1 MILLHP
7 QICQHSHAEM
17 RAWGA
22 EAITSLVKAALA
34 YKYEEPL
41 CENLKLQ
48 STILSPLQE
57 LSSIPYNDIRHR
69 QLESVAHILQN
80 TGAQLLHGWS
90 TVLGIIGA
98 VTKEHGEKLI
108 QQAFQCLQ
116 LVVTDFLPIIKP
128 VYLQVVVQ
136 VAAKFGLQQQ
146 ELNVSLTAI
155 GLLWN
160 ISDFFFQNRQ
170 RIKQELDAEGS
181 QADVCPSTDSIK
193 APPPFDAL
201 WMCLFSQLGQL
212 CVDSRPAVRK
222 SAGQTLFSTISAH
235 GTLLQHQTW
244 HNVLWQVLFPLLE
257 NVQKFSSSASTI
269 RDKESTG
276 NILIHHSRD
285 TAEKQWAET
294 RVLSLAGVARTF
306 NAKRKMLQGLGDFP
320 RAWSL
325 LLDHIEVSALCRN
338 AEVSLAALKSF
349 QEILQIGRASRS
361 FEDGDSTVQG
371 AIEPPSGEVINRTGE
386 ATSKKP
392 ELCSKGPI
400 SDSSDNDIP
409 LWSAAW
415 RVWLNIGMEVTK
427 PPEPSEKVAGRVY
440 LPSQNFL
447 TALIQT
453 FPPLFEHIKSR
464 FVGADLHKLSTVL
477 RGTLCVPVQND
488 SSPFIIPSYP
498 EVTVTPLQEAALSA
512 METLIKAVQS
522 GPDSMQATYPDIFH
536 QLLTFITFG
545 VNAPKFG
552 DLEAKTFGIVRGP
565 QSDWVIMNFVPFAER
580 AVSMAVDLYRSTAT
594 HPAVISSQILQHIL
608 KTFRLPLGLKYDC
621 PSPTTWMLVADSLFV
636 VLAVGLPIARQ
647 HRKEFQS
654 MWAELAGLFEDFL
667 FSPHSCPPT
676 LSVEDF
682 ERDESFDCRIV
693 QLIRDNILPHASSL
707 YPEFMVKIMDILNR
721 GSIHS
726 TTSDCF
732 VADTESSRKLR
743 EDLARTCFETLL
755 QFSFVSDTISEQ
767 GQLTRLAVMSL
778 LRRCH
783 DVITKYVEDER
794 LSGKCPLP
802 RARLVEMSS
811 VLKAITTLL
820 QSLKKAPKE
829 NVEHNVWK
837 QVIKLYP
844 ALVECTTSPSPQVSK
859 ALRDALHEFCDLLA
873 PPGAIT
879 LTNGN

>member
-1 MILLHP
+1 LHNNGD
-7 QICQHSHAEM
+7 H
-17 RAWGA
+17 
-22 EAITSLVKAALA
+22 
-34 YKYEEPL
+34 
-41 CENLKLQ
+41 
-48 STILSPLQE
+48 
-57 LSSIPYNDIRHR
+57 
-69 QLESVAHILQN
+69 
-80 TGAQLLHGWS
+80 LLHGWP

-116 LVVTDFLPIIKP
+116 LVVTDFLPIIRP
-128 VYLQVVVQ
+128 TYLQVVVQ
-136 VAAKFGLQQQ
+136 VAARFGLQQQ

-170 RIKQELDAEGS
+170 RIKQELDTTSDNG
-181 QADVCPSTDSIK
+181 QAVGAASADAVK
-193 APPPFDAL
+193 VPPAFDAL
-201 WMCLFSQLGQL
+201 WMCLFSQLGEL

-235 GTLLQHQTW
+235 GALLLHQTW

-325 LLDHIEVSALCRN
+325 LLDHIELSALCRN

-349 QEILQIGRASRS
+349 QEILQIGRASRG
-361 FEDGDSTVQG
+361 FEDSESGLQTS
-371 AIEPPSGEVINRTGE
+371 AIVEPPSSEVINRTGE
-386 ATSKKP
+386 VTNKKP
-392 ELCSKGPI
+392 ELFSKGPI

-415 RVWLNIGMEVTK
+415 KVWLNIGTEVTK
-427 PPEPSEKVAGRVY
+427 PPEQSDKVTTKVY
-440 LPSQNFL
+440 LPSQHFL
-447 TALIQT
+447 TALVQT

-464 FVGADLHKLSTVL
+464 FVATDLHKLSAVL
-477 RGTLCVPVQND
+477 RGTLCVPVQSD
-488 SSPFIIPSYP
+488 SSPFIVPSYP
-498 EVTVTPLQEAALSA
+498 EISVTPLQEAALSA
-512 METLIKAVQS
+512 MDTLIKAVQS
-522 GPDSMQATYPDIFH
+522 GPDTMQATYPDIFQ

-552 DLEAKTFGIVRGP
+552 DMEAKTFGIVRGP

-580 AVSMAVDLYRSTAT
+580 AVSMTVDLYRTTAS
-594 HPAVISSQILQHIL
+594 HPAVINTNILQNIL

-636 VLAVGLPIARQ
+636 VLAVGLPVARQ
-647 HRKEFQS
+647 NRKSFQS
-654 MWAELAGLFEDFL
+654 MWGELAGLFEDFL
-667 FSPHSCPPT
+667 FSQHSCPPT

-682 ERDESFDCRIV
+682 QRDESFDCRV
-693 QLIRDNILPHASSL
+693 VNLIRDDILPHAGHL
-707 YPEFMVKIMDILNR
+707 PPDFMVKVMDILNR

-743 EDLARTCFETLL
+743 EDFARTCFETLL
-755 QFSFVSDTISEQ
+755 QFSFVSDTVSEQ

-802 RARLVEMSS
+802 R
-811 VLKAITTLL
+811 
-820 QSLKKAPKE
+820 
-829 NVEHNVWK
+829 
-837 QVIKLYP
+837 
-844 ALVECTTSPSPQVSK
+844 
-859 ALRDALHEFCDLLA
+859 
-873 PPGAIT
+873 
-879 LTNGN
+879 